1 MTLLD
6 ANLLAN
12 LANPAHPRL
21 LLGYSGGMDSHV
33 LLHQIVAADL
43 QRKCCAI
50 HVNHGISPYADRW
63 QAHCEQICADL
74 GVDIKIV
81 KLQLGSAGN
90 LEAEAR
96 KGRYRAFAEI
106 MQANDVLLV
115 GHHQDDQI
123 ETGLFYLLRGSGR
136 AGLQGMPAMRLLG
149 AGELVRPLLAV
160 SRQRVKAYAQAHE
173 LCWIEDDSNQDQ
185 SLTRN
190 YLRHHVIPAL
200 ELRWPGVKAALDS
213 QLQRDAQA
221 RVLLDELASDDLAN
235 LLTPTGG
242 LRVAGL
248 ASLSSARQKNLLGF
262 WLASQQLPY
271 PSGVQLD
278 QALPGLLAR
287 AGGSILCWQGISLVR
302 FRDCLYL
309 LKPLPALDAKAC
321 SLTAD
326 VATTPLAW
334 QGGFMSLTR
343 CVGAGLAID
352 DLTHLAVRPRSGG
365 ETLYRGQRQALKK
378 LLAARHVP
386 VWLRDRLP
394 LIYLDDE
401 LVAIAGLPAWQ
412 VPALIHRDYEV
423 EGDTL
428 GWLCEFNIADRFG

>member
-1 MTLLD
+1 MTTIQ
-6 ANLLAN
+6 
-12 LANPAHPRL
+12 
-21 LLGYSGGMDSHV
+21 V
-33 LLHQIVAADL
+33 TTIFL
-43 QRKCCAI
+43 QVI
-50 HVNHGISPYADRW
+50 TY
-63 QAHCEQICADL
+63 
-74 GVDIKIV
+74 
-81 KLQLGSAGN
+81 
-90 LEAEAR
+90 
-96 KGRYRAFAEI
+96 RYR
-106 MQANDVLLV
+106 NTDN
-115 GHHQDDQI
+115 
-123 ETGLFYLLRGSGR
+123 
-136 AGLQGMPAMRLLG
+136 
-149 AGELVRPLLAV
+149 
-160 SRQRVKAYAQAHE
+160 E